1 MKTKDCNYINHL
13 LIDFIDRKLNKEQTE
28 QVKIHLKECKICH
41 TELEQI
47 LIVINDLNIIKDEQ
61 PSPVLRDNFIQML
74 NEEKEKVKTQ
84 KVIDI
89 NSHKRKIWLY
99 SPFSQIAAGFALL
112 ITGILFGMFLQIN
125 QGSNIE
131 VSQLK
136 TEMNQMKQMLFMAK
150 LDQSSASQRIQA
162 VNFTQD
168 LSQPNKE
175 ILETL
180 IQTMN
185 TDDNVNVRM
194 AAIYALSKFTN
205 ENIVRNALVNSLKT
219 QEDAL
224 LQITL
229 INILVQIKEDKAV
242 DVMKD
247 ILQKEETIDAVKQM
261 AEKGLTTFI

>member
-1 MKTKDCNYINHL
+1 
-13 LIDFIDRKLNKEQTE
+13 
-28 QVKIHLKECKICH
+28 
-41 TELEQI
+41 
-47 LIVINDLNIIKDEQ
+47 
-61 PSPVLRDNFIQML
+61 
-74 NEEKEKVKTQ
+74 
-84 KVIDI
+84 
-89 NSHKRKIWLY
+89 
-99 SPFSQIAAGFALL
+99 
-112 ITGILFGMFLQIN
+112 
-125 QGSNIE
+125 
-131 VSQLK
+131 
-136 TEMNQMKQMLFMAK
+136 MLFMAK

-247 ILQKEETIDAVKQM
+247 IIQKEETIDAVKQM

>member
-1 MKTKDCNYINHL
+1 MKTTDCKHINHL
-13 LIDFIDRKLNKEQTE
+13 LIDFIDKKLNKEQTE
-28 QVKIHLKECKICH
+28 QVKLHLEECKICNK
-41 TELEQI
+41 ELEDI
-47 LIVINDLNIIKDEQ
+47 LIVIDDLDSIKDEQ
-61 PSPVLRDNFIQML
+61 PTPALRDNFIEML
-74 NEEKEKVKTQ
+74 NDEKLKAKTRN
-84 KVIDI
+84 VIDI
-89 NSHKRKIWLY
+89 NSHKRITWLY
-99 SPFSQIAAGFALL
+99 NPFIRVAAGFTILVAGIFLGMLL
-112 ITGILFGMFLQIN
+112 QNNL
-125 QGSNIE
+125 SSRSE

-136 TEMNQMKQMLFMAK
+136 TEMDEMKQMLFMAK

-194 AAIYALSKFTN
+194 AAIYALSKFTD
-205 ENIVRNALVNSLKT
+205 ENLVRNALVNSLKT

-247 ILQKEETIDAVKQM
+247 IIQKEETIDAVKQM